1 MFDVEKGER
10 RGGEKRGENK
20 NGNILYFS
28 FLQNTKYKIIMD
40 RFPMYPFSPSF
51 SFSGNGGF
59 GGGGSGKNERE
70 ESTTPLVTNETKE
83 YLFCVLNQ
91 CYENRLKMYSNI
103 WNGLAIMMVVGV
115 AVGLLYI
122 CYYIRPTPEQQRKR
136 RIKTQKM
143 VLEKMREMKE
153 MNQYTQP
160 NGITFLPVFQNKG
173 Y

>member
-1 MFDVEKGER
+1 MEYDGKGWGKK
-10 RGGEKRGENK
+10 GGKQKRE
-20 NGNILYFS
+20 YFI
-28 FLQNTKYKIIMD
+28 FFFFVIFFGKYKMD

-59 GGGGSGKNERE
+59 GGGGSGKNEQE
-70 ESTTPLVTNETKE
+70 SSTTPLVTNETKE